1 MWWRRLRYLAILTA
15 LSAIA
20 TCPAAQRACT
30 AKARAREAEQLLGY
44 LADRVAAAVAATG
57 RVPALPAG
65 PTPAVSCCDR
75 GGICE
80 PDPADWSTPGWQAL
94 AFSIDGPYRY
104 SYTYAPTADGR
115 AAVLRA
121 TGDLDCDG
129 EPALYE
135 LELRVEG
142 PAPAPAPAPA
152 PGSGSAA
159 GSATAAG
166 SGSAAPAPAPAGSGA
181 GATVVRRWTRK
192 APYE

>member
-1 MWWRRLRYLAILTA
+1 MWWRRLRYLAILAA

-30 AKARAREAEQLLGY
+30 AKARAREAEQILGY
-44 LADRVAAAVAATG
+44 LADRVEAAVAATG
-57 RVPALPAG
+57 RVPPLPAG

-75 GGICE
+75 GGVCE
-80 PDPADWSTPGWQAL
+80 PDPADWSVPGWQAL

-104 SYTYAPTADGR
+104 SYTYAPAADGR

-135 LELRVEG
+135 LEIR
-142 PAPAPAPAPA
+142 A

-159 GSATAAG
+159 APGSPFGLAAALG
-166 SGSAAPAPAPAGSGA
+166 FAADPP
-181 GATVVRRWTRK
+181 VRRWTRK